1 MSDRETKNLEFKQ
14 DLTNTFLKTVSAYA
28 NYTDGVIIFG
38 KNDEGQVL
46 GMEDPVKSCI
56 KIEEKINNSIKPLP
70 EYELNIEEKSGT
82 ITLKVYK
89 GINTPY
95 LYSNKAYKRSD
106 SSTVEVDR
114 VEINRLI
121 LEGQNRNFEELPSV
135 KKDFSFHYLEKKL
148 VDAINIEK
156 LNADILKTLNL
167 LSDKDGYNKAAEMLS
182 DYNDF
187 PGIDVVKFGDGIN
200 ELLER
205 EILEKTSV
213 VELYDSAVKIFERN
227 YSMEIIAGGARKT
240 KEAIPKAAFR
250 EALANAIVHR
260 TWDIQAPIK
269 VSMYKDYIEIASPGG
284 LPYGISK
291 DEYLNGQ
298 ISVLRN
304 PILSNVFFKLKY
316 IEKFGTGVRRIKQT
330 YEQSVVKPKFEVFEN
345 SITIEL
351 PRMEETTN
359 QFNEDSKNVFAVLK
373 KERAIPRDEIERL
386 TGYNKDKVIRLLNTL
401 IDSNA
406 VEKIGAGRGTR
417 YRRL

>member
-182 DYNDF
+182 DHNDF

>member
-46 GMEDPVKSCI
+46 GMEYPVKSCI

-182 DYNDF
+182 DHNDF

>member
-182 DYNDF
+182 DHNDF

-359 QFNEDSKNVFAVLK
+359 QFNEDSKNVFAVLE

>member
-182 DYNDF
+182 DHNDF

-250 EALANAIVHR
+250 EALANAIVNR